1 MTWNIESYLEESR
14 RETLQELEERVQDPR
29 IVAAFREVPRSL
41 FVPEPMAMHAYEDRA
56 LPIGEGQTISQ
67 PTMIAIMLEALAPK
81 PEDRVLEVGGGSG
94 YAAALLSR
102 LVREVHTV
110 ELIPALVENAKKS
123 LARAGIEN
131 VHVHVGDG
139 TLGLP
144 GLSPFDGILVSA
156 AARHVPDE
164 LIRELA
170 PGGRI
175 VVPVGG
181 PEGQLLR
188 IGRRSPATGE
198 MEWGRSVPCVFVPL
212 VGS

>member
-1 MTWNIESYLEESR
+1 MSSEEAYLEQGR
-14 RETLQELEERVQDPR
+14 RELMLELAERVGDPR
-29 IVAAFREVPRSL
+29 ILAAFREIPRSF
-41 FVPEPMAMHAYEDRA
+41 FVPEAMELHAYEDRA

-67 PTMIAIMLEALAPK
+67 PTMIAIMLEALAPE
-81 PEDRVLEVGGGSG
+81 PEDRVLEIGGGSG

-102 LVREVHTV
+102 LAREVHTV
-110 ELIPALVENAKKS
+110 ELLPTLAERARKS

-139 TLGLP
+139 TLGLE

-156 AARHVPDE
+156 GARHVPE
-164 LIRELA
+164 ALVTQLS
-170 PGGRI
+170 PGGRL

-181 PEGQLLR
+181 AEGQVLR
-188 IGRRSPATGE
+188 VGRRSPSTGE
-198 MEWGRSVPCVFVPL
+198 VEWARSVPCVFVPL